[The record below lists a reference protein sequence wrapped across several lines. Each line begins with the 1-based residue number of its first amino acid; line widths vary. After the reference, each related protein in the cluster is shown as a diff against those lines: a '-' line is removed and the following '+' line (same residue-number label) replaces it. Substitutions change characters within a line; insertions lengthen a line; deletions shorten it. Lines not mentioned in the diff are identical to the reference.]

1 MATASPGAVTELI
14 RAWSDGDDS
23 ALDRLMPIVEA
34 ELRRLARGYM
44 RRERREHTLQV
55 TALVNEAFLRLTGA
69 RHLRWQDRAHFLGIV
84 ARLMRRVL
92 VDHARAR
99 GYQKRGGDVRRVA
112 LDETALVS
120 PSPAIE
126 LLALDRALEALAA
139 VDVRKSQVIE
149 MRFFGG
155 LSVEE
160 TAEALHVSTDT
171 VKRDW
176 RLAKLWLLRE
186 FARGQLS

>member
-14 RAWSDGDDS
+14 RAWSNGDDA
-23 ALDRLMPIVEA
+23 ALARLIPIVEA

-44 RRERREHTLQV
+44 RRERRDHTLQV

-69 RHLRWQDRAHFLGIV
+69 RRLRWEDRAHFLGIS

-99 GYQKRGGDVRRVA
+99 GYQKRGGTLRRVT
-112 LDETALVS
+112 LDEAALVS
-120 PSPAIE
+120 PAPAID
-126 LLALDRALEALAA
+126 LLALDRALEVLAA
-139 VDVRKSQVIE
+139 DDPRKARVIE
-149 MRFFGG
+149 LRFFGG

-160 TAEALHVSTDT
+160 TADVLHVSPDT

-176 RLAKLWLLRE
+176 RLAKLWLLQEMDGPR
-186 FARGQLS
+186 